1 MPMRMYTTSWCPD
14 CWRAKKFLRSNRIA
28 FEEISIEQNLEAA
41 ELVMKHNL
49 GKRRVPTFEIDG
61 AFYGNPPLSELARL
75 LSVDERRS
83 E

>member
-1 MPMRMYTTSWCPD
+1 MPVRMYTTSWCPD
-14 CWRAKKFLRSNRIA
+14 CWRAKRFLKSNRIE

-49 GKRRVPTFEIDG
+49 GKRRVPTFEING
-61 AFYGNPPLSELARL
+61 AFYGNPPLSELERIVG
-75 LSVDERRS
+75 VDRGRS